1 MSNDL
6 LPHSDSAGSL
16 RASSK
21 GSRQVKRGVMYAGMA
36 GALWGMVLMVPEL
49 LPEFNPM
56 LLSSVR
62 YLMVGVISLLLAL
75 PMARQLRQ
83 LTLVDGWMLLRLA
96 VIGNLV
102 YFVCLVAAIQR
113 LGVAPASLIVGV
125 LPLTITLYGR
135 NDSGAVPLRR
145 LAGPLALI
153 LAGMLCINLQTFAFA
168 PGALADKL
176 MGLLYALVALACWT
190 WYAGQNSRYLKQCG
204 HFDSHQWSVLC
215 GVMTGLAS
223 VVMVAALAIWQPQ
236 QLHVEA
242 PMARWWLFWACSLG
256 CALLGSWLAMA
267 LWNAAC
273 KRLPLTLSGQLIVF
287 ETLFALLYA
296 FLWRQAGPSALEAA
310 AIVLVI
316 GGVLWSMRQH
326 EAPPELAKPVHS

>member
-1 MSNDL
+1 M
-6 LPHSDSAGSL
+6 
-16 RASSK
+16 R
-21 GSRQVKRGVMYAGMA
+21 RGVMYAGMA

-83 LTLVDGWMLLRLA
+83 LTLGDAWMLLRLA

-102 YFVCLVAAIQR
+102 YFICLVAAIQR

-135 NDSGAVPLRR
+135 NDSGAVPLAR
-145 LAGPLALI
+145 LVGPLALI
-153 LAGMLCINLQTFAFA
+153 LAGMLCINLETFAFA
-168 PGALADKL
+168 PGDVGDKL
-176 MGLLYALVALACWT
+176 MGLFYALAALACWT
-190 WYAGQNSRYLKQCG
+190 WYAAQNSRYLKQCG

-215 GVMTGLAS
+215 GVVTGLAS
-223 VVMVAALAIWQPQ
+223 LVMVAALALWQPQ
-236 QLHVEA
+236 SLQVEA
-242 PMARWWLFWACSLG
+242 PMSRWWLFWACSLG
-256 CALLGSWLAMA
+256 CAVLGSWLAMA
-267 LWNAAC
+267 LWNAAS

-296 FLWRQAGPSALEAA
+296 FLWRQTGPSVLEAA

-326 EAPPELAKPVHS
+326 EAPRELAKPVHS

>member
-1 MSNDL
+1 M
-6 LPHSDSAGSL
+6 
-16 RASSK
+16 
-21 GSRQVKRGVMYAGMA
+21 KRGVMYAGGA
-36 GALWGMVLMVPEL
+36 GALWGLVLMVPAL

-62 YLMVGVISLLLAL
+62 YGLVGIISLLLAV

-83 LTLVDGWMLLRLA
+83 LTWRDAWMLLRLA
-96 VIGNLV
+96 VVGNLV

-135 NDSGAVPLRR
+135 NDSGAVPLTR
-145 LAGPLALI
+145 LVGPLALI
-153 LAGMLCINLQTFAFA
+153 LAGILCINLETFAFA
-168 PGALADKL
+168 PGDIAEKF
-176 MGLLYALVALACWT
+176 MGLLYALAALACWT
-190 WYAGQNSRYLKQCG
+190 WYATQNSRCLKQCG
-204 HFDSHQWSVLC
+204 HFDSHQWSVLI

-223 VVMVAALAIWQPQ
+223 VVMMAVLALWQPQ
-236 QLHVEA
+236 QLQVEA
-242 PMARWWLFWACSLG
+242 PVARWGLFWAACLG
-256 CALLGSWLAMA
+256 CAVLGSWLATA
-267 LWNAAC
+267 LWNAAS

-296 FLWRQAGPSALEAA
+296 FLWRQAGPSLLEAA

-326 EAPPELAKPVHS
+326 GTLRELAKPVHS

>member
-1 MSNDL
+1 M
-6 LPHSDSAGSL
+6 
-16 RASSK
+16 
-21 GSRQVKRGVMYAGMA
+21 KRGVMYAGGA

-62 YLMVGVISLLLAL
+62 YGMVGLISLLLAV

-83 LTLVDGWMLLRLA
+83 LTLTDGWMLLRLA
-96 VIGNLV
+96 VVGNLL
-102 YFVCLVAAIQR
+102 YFICLVAAIQR

-135 NDSGAVPLRR
+135 NDSGAVPIRR
-145 LAGPLALI
+145 LIGPLALI

-168 PGALADKL
+168 PGDIGDKL
-176 MGLLYALVALACWT
+176 MGLFYALAALACWT
-190 WYAGQNSRYLKQCG
+190 WYAVQNSRYLKQSG
-204 HFDSHQWSVLC
+204 HFDSHQWSVLI
-215 GVMTGLAS
+215 GVLTGLSS
-223 VVMVAALAIWQPQ
+223 VLMVAALAMWQPQ
-236 QLHVEA
+236 QLQVEA
-242 PMARWWLFWACSLG
+242 PMARWWLFWGACLG
-256 CALLGSWLAMA
+256 CAVLGSWLATA
-267 LWNAAC
+267 LWNAAS

-296 FLWRQAGPSALEAA
+296 FLWRQAGPSLLEAA
-310 AIVLVI
+310 AIMLVI

-326 EAPPELAKPVHS
+326 GSPRELAKPVHS